1 MPYGVRGRPDLSGW
15 FVVRLVTQQE
25 PPLELSVIFADMIS
39 NVRATLI
46 EPGSPYGS
54 GVGGHTQIHAASPG
68 TSVSRPL
75 QMTQSTS

>member
-39 NVRATLI
+39 NVRATPSSSRGPHPAPASADI
-46 EPGSPYGS
+46 PRSTPRAPER
-54 GVGGHTQIHAASPG
+54 ASPDR
-68 TSVSRPL
+68 SR
-75 QMTQSTS
+75 